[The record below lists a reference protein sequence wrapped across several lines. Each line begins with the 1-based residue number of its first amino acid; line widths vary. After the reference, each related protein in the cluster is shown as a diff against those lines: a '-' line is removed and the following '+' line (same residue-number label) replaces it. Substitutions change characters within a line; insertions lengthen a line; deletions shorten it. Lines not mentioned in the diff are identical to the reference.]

1 MRFMIVALMTMMMMP
16 WLGSAEGASKSE
28 QEIRRVMRQQ
38 EEDWNRGDVEAFMR
52 GYVNSSETL
61 FVGSTITRGWQAT
74 LDNYRRRYSSRAQM
88 GQLTFTI
95 QEVRLLGR
103 DHAFV
108 LGAFRLQRDTA
119 AGGEAQGKFTLTW
132 TRTKGGW
139 KILID
144 HTSN

>member
-1 MRFMIVALMTMMMMP
+1 MRFVIVALIAMMMMQR
-16 WLGSAEGASKSE
+16 LGLAERESKAE

-52 GYVNSSETL
+52 GYVNSSDTL

-74 LDNYRRRYSSRAQM
+74 LDNYRRRYSSRAHM

-103 DHAFV
+103 DYAFV
-108 LGAFRLQRDTA
+108 LGGFRLQREAA

-132 TRTKGGW
+132 RRTKGGW
-139 KILID
+139 KILVD